1 MTNPGG
7 ILPGLPLLLRGL
19 LASLA
24 ALAGVFLVLLL
35 FYLTIRGLGALTD
48 RAQKR
53 S

>member
-1 MTNPGG
+1 MTNPDG

-35 FYLTIRGLGALTD
+35 FYLTIRGLGALTN
-48 RAQKR
+48 RASKR